1 MKTIEQN
8 NIEMVTAKIE
18 EMWNK
23 GDIYHTDQ
31 FFAEQM
37 AQAFENQHYIL
48 AETLAQ
54 GEKVI
59 ARIVITGTHNGNFAG
74 NPPTDKSVQIT
85 QFREFHIVD
94 GKIADQSGWFDTGTL
109 LPQIQA
115 K

>member
-18 EMWNK
+18 ELWNK
-23 GDIYHTDQ
+23 GDIYQTDQ
-31 FFAEQM
+31 FFAEQI
-37 AQAFENQHYIL
+37 AEAFEDQHYML
-48 AETLAQ
+48 ADTLAQ

-59 ARIVITGTHNGNFAG
+59 ARIVITGTHNASFAG
-74 NPPTDKSVQIT
+74 NPPTGKSVQIT

-94 GKIADQSGWFDTGTL
+94 GKITNHSGWFDTGTL

>member
-8 NIEMVTAKIE
+8 HIEMVTAKIE
-18 EMWNK
+18 EIWIK

-31 FFAEQM
+31 FFAEQI
-37 AQAFENQHYIL
+37 AESFQDQHYTL
-48 AETLAQ
+48 AEILAQ

-74 NPPTDKSVQIT
+74 NPPTGKSVHIT
-85 QFREFHIVD
+85 QFREFHIAD
-94 GKIADQSGWFDTGTL
+94 GKITNHRGWFDTGTL